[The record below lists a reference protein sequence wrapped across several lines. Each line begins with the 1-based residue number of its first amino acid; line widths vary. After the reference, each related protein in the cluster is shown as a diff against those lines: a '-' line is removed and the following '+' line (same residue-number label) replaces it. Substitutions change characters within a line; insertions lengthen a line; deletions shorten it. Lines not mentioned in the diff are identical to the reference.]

1 MSFESQE
8 TSCGNCTVDVHHHF
22 IAKESLPAFKRM
34 IPNADQ
40 ALENNLEMQAFIN
53 AMPTIEERAKLTVTE
68 MKKSNVDEI
77 LLMSFTG
84 DIETVHIARKMY
96 PDKFTG
102 LIPFVDP
109 RFDSPEV
116 LEEYK
121 EKGAVAVKFYP
132 GSWGATF
139 DFNDER
145 VFPFLKKCLE
155 LELTPMIHFGV
166 MKVGGFGSL
175 DQWPANP
182 LELRPW
188 LQHPALQEQKYIIA
202 HFGAGYLREV
212 FIMAYSHLDRLF
224 VDTSGSNDWINWSP
238 FNNLTQ
244 VFEKTIIALTSKHIL
259 FGTDSGRLTMRHDV
273 TLRQKGILE
282 DLVTRKIIT
291 DDDRWDIL
299 GNNTKNLLFSD

>member
-1 MSFESQE
+1 MSFETQE
-8 TSCGNCTVDVHHHF
+8 TSCGNCIVDVHHHF
-22 IAKESLPAFKRM
+22 FTKESLPAFKRM
-34 IPNADQ
+34 FPNPEAMK
-40 ALENNLEMQAFIN
+40 NNPEIQAFIDT
-53 AMPTIEERAKLTVTE
+53 MPTIEERAKQTVSE
-68 MKKSNVDEI
+68 MKKSNVDEV

-84 DIETVHIARKMY
+84 DIETVYTAHKMY
-96 PDKFTG
+96 PTKFPG

-109 RFDSPEV
+109 RIDSPEV
-116 LEEYK
+116 LKEYK
-121 EKGAVAVKFYP
+121 EKGAVGIKFYP
-132 GSWGATF
+132 GSWGAAF

-145 VFPFLKKCLE
+145 VFPYLKQCLE

-166 MKVGGFGSL
+166 MKGGGFGSL

-188 LQHPALQEQKYIIA
+188 LQHPDLQEQKYIIA

-212 FIMAYSHLDRLF
+212 FLMAYSHLNQLF

-244 VFEKTIIALTSKHIL
+244 VFEKTIIALTPQHIL

-291 DDDRWDIL
+291 DEDRWDIL
-299 GNNTKNLLFSD
+299 GNNTKRLLFSD